1 MIMVTPKIPP
11 IKPAKAQLQPQHGFS
26 KPSTYLAVQTK
37 IVQHHCFIASCRGGL
52 CFKSGAGIQRFER
65 DLPFLALRVLAT
77 RDAQH
82 TYHNQ
87 R

>member
-1 MIMVTPKIPP
+1 MVKLKILS
-11 IKPAKAQLQPQHGFS
+11 KKSAKAQLQPQHGIS
-26 KPSTYLAVQTK
+26 KPPTNLAVQTK

-52 CFKSGAGIQRFER
+52 CFKFGAGIQRFER
-65 DLPFLALRVLAT
+65 DLPFLALRVLTT
-77 RDAQH
+77 RDVQH